1 MYSAPGLKVTVP
13 IPDGTNVHLSLLEAD
28 PGGTYDIYFATNIN
42 ADAWSNVLQGTSG
55 QTNFTL
61 AVPQAPEGFFRA
73 SRSDQPVTNAGNIS
87 VYFTNEFVST
97 NVITAFVDGG
107 PAASMAI
114 LINNTNFENAN
125 WMPFSGF
132 PLVTI
137 STNEGV
143 SDVWFGFQGS
153 DGITYWSAVSLTL
166 DTTPPSIIITN
177 PVATTTSRPIIQ
189 LQGYSME
196 PLSGLTYDLSNAS
209 VSVTNESGFVTGQ
222 ASHTNGYLLTTNWFQ
237 CFDIE
242 LANGTNMIILRV
254 TDLAGNTTTTNLSYT
269 MDVSG
274 DTNSPAITLAWPQH
288 GSHVSGTNFT
298 VRGVVDDETAL
309 LTALIVQTNGTTNI
323 VAGVVERSGDFWIE
337 EVPLGEGTNSLT
349 LTATDAAG
357 NSTITNIL
365 VARSD
370 VAITIDPVSDDEVNQ
385 SRITI
390 SGTISDANYT
400 VWVNGVQ
407 ATVIADG
414 SWTANQVPVFG
425 NGTAIFDATAI
436 PPGGQFPVIQSQTR
450 EKPAMIYVYM
460 HTDGWG
466 EQFPSTG
473 AQRTFTKDYT
483 AQVDDNGHILYHGNL
498 TANGTDGGAGYSW
511 WSESYEWS
519 DGNPVGT
526 TIFSR
531 GLIGYPA
538 WDESGTNSGWG
549 EHMHLGNS
557 VPSTS
562 PQQWD
567 PFIGISH
574 YYANVIYDW
583 GLNEHV
589 YSRRSKTFMKIRT
602 GGKSGVPVKNLF
614 TINANATRYG
624 RPVAIE
630 WGNAPDEWVGT
641 QMASIAPDTIRIL
654 GRWLGADGKL
664 HIVLPDN
671 TELDLGANAP
681 GRHYALNAF
690 VTKHKLR
697 IQANGYL
704 LAPERVRP
712 LANYC
717 VGQYLEFVP
726 VFTPSVL
733 EIVNK
738 TAQWE
743 FDGIYVN
750 DSWQLADWSVPEAP
764 AFYGSVNFSNN
775 PAWLA
780 LEATRAWWVSGAFD
794 PPAKYHAHVGERLTF
809 ENGQE
814 AVVTAKGLF
823 SMHRPK
829 TNSITIYEPFYCTNI
844 IASWFGVPRLLLS
857 LGDDA
862 AGAML
867 FAVTAKSRVRGVFN
881 VTQLINMDRTT
892 GPDLGI
898 FYNVTTEGR
907 YDLDNDEWI
916 DTDAIIGPSPPGS
929 QQFVDGMQTVNDSPA
944 YECRGSVCT
953 IHDEFRD
960 YLRFKPDGDERNIW
974 ITIGRVDWAWN
985 SSASVP
991 TNTYGWQIDTCN
1003 ISLPKLY
1010 EDSSFPMWTKTVYN
1024 TGKMR

>member
-1 MYSAPGLKVTVP
+1 MKKWVLMLLSSGIIGVCSLLFVKSLSAQSGPPVPPGGGGGGSTNPPPPYYPPPPLYSAPGLKVTVP

-511 WSESYEWS
+511 WSESS
-519 DGNPVGT
+519 SSS
-526 TIFSR
+526 SR
-531 GLIGYPA
+531 WP
-538 WDESGTNSGWG
+538 WT
-549 EHMHLGNS
+549 
-557 VPSTS
+557 TS
-562 PQQWD
+562 P
-567 PFIGISH
+567 
-574 YYANVIYDW
+574 
-583 GLNEHV
+583 
-589 YSRRSKTFMKIRT
+589 
-602 GGKSGVPVKNLF
+602 
-614 TINANATRYG
+614 
-624 RPVAIE
+624 
-630 WGNAPDEWVGT
+630 
-641 QMASIAPDTIRIL
+641 
-654 GRWLGADGKL
+654 
-664 HIVLPDN
+664 
-671 TELDLGANAP
+671 
-681 GRHYALNAF
+681 
-690 VTKHKLR
+690 
-697 IQANGYL
+697 
-704 LAPERVRP
+704 
-712 LANYC
+712 
-717 VGQYLEFVP
+717 
-726 VFTPSVL
+726 
-733 EIVNK
+733 
-738 TAQWE
+738 
-743 FDGIYVN
+743 
-750 DSWQLADWSVPEAP
+750 
-764 AFYGSVNFSNN
+764 SN
-775 PAWLA
+775 
-780 LEATRAWWVSGAFD
+780 
-794 PPAKYHAHVGERLTF
+794 
-809 ENGQE
+809 
-814 AVVTAKGLF
+814 
-823 SMHRPK
+823 
-829 TNSITIYEPFYCTNI
+829 
-844 IASWFGVPRLLLS
+844 
-857 LGDDA
+857 
-862 AGAML
+862 
-867 FAVTAKSRVRGVFN
+867 
-881 VTQLINMDRTT
+881 
-892 GPDLGI
+892 
-898 FYNVTTEGR
+898 
-907 YDLDNDEWI
+907 
-916 DTDAIIGPSPPGS
+916 
-929 QQFVDGMQTVNDSPA
+929 
-944 YECRGSVCT
+944 
-953 IHDEFRD
+953 
-960 YLRFKPDGDERNIW
+960 
-974 ITIGRVDWAWN
+974 
-985 SSASVP
+985 
-991 TNTYGWQIDTCN
+991 
-1003 ISLPKLY
+1003 
-1010 EDSSFPMWTKTVYN
+1010 
-1024 TGKMR
+1024 